1 MTDWTPWMHIY
12 NNTFYNKLI
21 GVQILPKSQLSDE
34 KSIRAKSMMELKM
47 YKIIK
52 QNVHTRVLN
61 AFSVVYGNLRVV
73 VNKIFSYI

>member
-1 MTDWTPWMHIY
+1 MHIY

-61 AFSVVYGNLRVV
+61 AFSVIYGNLRVV
-73 VNKIFSYI
+73 VNNIFSYI

>member
-1 MTDWTPWMHIY
+1 MHIY
-12 NNTFYNKLI
+12 NNTFYNKLM

-61 AFSVVYGNLRVV
+61 AFSVIYGNLRVV

>member
-1 MTDWTPWMHIY
+1 MHIY

-61 AFSVVYGNLRVV
+61 ASSVIYGNLRVV

>member
-1 MTDWTPWMHIY
+1 MHIY

-61 AFSVVYGNLRVV
+61 AFSVIYGNLRVA

>member
-1 MTDWTPWMHIY
+1 MHIY

>member
-1 MTDWTPWMHIY
+1 MHIY

-34 KSIRAKSMMELKM
+34 KPIRAKSMMELKM

-61 AFSVVYGNLRVV
+61 AFSVIYGNLRVV

>member
-1 MTDWTPWMHIY
+1 MHIY

-34 KSIRAKSMMELKM
+34 KPIRAKSMMELKM

-61 AFSVVYGNLRVV
+61 AFSVIYGNLRVA

>member
-1 MTDWTPWMHIY
+1 MHIY

-61 AFSVVYGNLRVV
+61 AFSVIYGNLRVV
-73 VNKIFSYI
+73 VNKNFSYI

>member
-1 MTDWTPWMHIY
+1 MHIY

-61 AFSVVYGNLRVV
+61 AFSVIYGNLRVV